1 LLALV
6 LRRLVWLPAA
16 ALGVATL
23 VFVALEAAPGD
34 PADLLLGD
42 RPVPP
47 EVRERIERAYG
58 FDRPPLVRYGRWLSA
73 LFLEGELGWSHS
85 RGRPVAQA
93 LADALPPTLLLSGAA
108 LLAHLVLGVA
118 AGVVSGAGRGRA
130 VDRALTVL
138 GLAIYGMPT
147 FWIGLMAIL
156 LASYVVP
163 LFPASSMSSV
173 GAERL
178 GWIGRS
184 LDGLWH
190 LVLPAAVLG
199 VGSAAALA
207 RFVRAGLIET
217 LDLDFVRAARAR
229 GVSERDVLW
238 RHALR
243 SSLIPVINQVGLSL
257 PVLVSGSLVVEVV
270 FAWPGMGR
278 LTYDA
283 LRAYDLPVVLAATM
297 LSTVLV
303 LIGSLLAD
311 LAMFA
316 VDRRIRL
323 GGSGAARPGKVA

>member
-1 LLALV
+1 M
-6 LRRLVWLPAA
+6 LRRLLWLPAA

-23 VFVALEAAPGD
+23 VFVALEAAPGS
-34 PADLLLGD
+34 PADLLLGE

-47 EVRERIERAYG
+47 EVRQRIERAYG
-58 FDRPPLVRYGRWLSA
+58 FDRPPLVRYGRWVSA
-73 LFLEGELGWSHS
+73 VFLEGELGWSHS

-93 LADALPPTLLLSGAA
+93 LAQALPPTLLLSGAA
-108 LLAHLVLGVA
+108 LLGHLLLGLLIGVA
-118 AGVVSGAGRGRA
+118 SAAERGRRL
-130 VDRALTVL
+130 DRALTAL
-138 GLAIYGMPT
+138 GLAIYAMPT
-147 FWIGLMAIL
+147 FWLGLMSIL
-156 LASYVVP
+156 LASYVLP

-199 VGSAAALA
+199 LGSAAALA

-229 GVSERDVLW
+229 GVSARRVLW
-238 RHALR
+238 RHAL
-243 SSLIPVINQVGLSL
+243 SNSLIPVINWIGLSL

-311 LAMFA
+311 LAMMV
-316 VDRRIRL
+316 VDRRIRSGH
-323 GGSGAARPGKVA
+323 GGSVRTGRVA

>member
-1 LLALV
+1 M

-23 VFVALEAAPGD
+23 VFVALEAAPGN

-47 EVRERIERAYG
+47 DVRQRIERAYG
-58 FDRPPLVRYGRWLSA
+58 FDRPALVRYGRWLSA
-73 LFLEGELGWSHS
+73 VFVEGELGWSHS

-93 LADALPPTLLLSGAA
+93 LAEALPPTLLLSGAA
-108 LLAHLVLGVA
+108 LVGHLLLGLLIGVA
-118 AGVVSGAGRGRA
+118 SAAGRGRGL
-130 VDRALTVL
+130 DRALTTL
-138 GLAIYGMPT
+138 GLAIYAMPA
-147 FWIGLMAIL
+147 FWLGLMSIL

-199 VGSAAALA
+199 LGSAAALA

-229 GVSERDVLW
+229 GVSQRRVLW
-238 RHALR
+238 RHAL
-243 SSLIPVINQVGLSL
+243 SNSLVPVINWTGLSL

-303 LIGSLLAD
+303 LIGSLFAD
-311 LAMFA
+311 LGMII
-316 VDRRIRL
+316 VDRRIRM
-323 GGSGAARPGKVA
+323 GEPGAVRSGRVA

>member
-1 LLALV
+1 M
-6 LRRLVWLPAA
+6 WLPAA

-23 VFVALEAAPGD
+23 VFAALEAAPGD

-47 EVRERIERAYG
+47 HVRARIERAYG
-58 FDRPPLVRYGRWLSA
+58 FDRPPLVRYGHWLSSV
-73 LFLEGELGWSHS
+73 FLEGELGWSHS
-85 RGRPVAQA
+85 RSRPVARA

-108 LLAHLVLGVA
+108 LVGHLLLGLLL
-118 AGVVSGAGRGRA
+118 GVVSAAARGRW
-130 VDRALTVL
+130 VDRILTAL
-138 GLAIYGMPT
+138 GLAVYAMPT

-163 LFPASSMSSV
+163 LFPASSMASV

-178 GWIGRS
+178 GFLGRS

-190 LVLPAAVLG
+190 LVLPAGVLAL
-199 VGSAAALA
+199 GSAAALG
-207 RFVRAGLIET
+207 RFVRAGLIEA

-229 GVSERDVLW
+229 GVSERGVLW

-243 SSLIPVINQVGLSL
+243 SSLVPVINWVGLSL

-303 LIGSLLAD
+303 LVGSLFAD
-311 LAMFA
+311 LAMIV
-316 VDRRIRL
+316 VDRRIRI
-323 GGSGAARPGKVA
+323 GEGAAARPGRVAG

>member
-1 LLALV
+1 M
-6 LRRLVWLPAA
+6 LRRLLWLPAA

-23 VFVALEAAPGD
+23 VFVALEAAPGS
-34 PADLLLGD
+34 PADLLLGE

-47 EVRERIERAYG
+47 EVRQRIERAYG
-58 FDRPPLVRYGRWLSA
+58 FDRPPLVRYGRWVSA
-73 LFLEGELGWSHS
+73 VFLEGELGWSHS

-93 LADALPPTLLLSGAA
+93 LAEALPPTLLLSGAA
-108 LLAHLVLGVA
+108 LLGHLLLGLLIGVA
-118 AGVVSGAGRGRA
+118 SAAERGRRL
-130 VDRALTVL
+130 DRALTAL
-138 GLAIYGMPT
+138 GLAIYAMPT
-147 FWIGLMAIL
+147 FWLGLMSIL
-156 LASYVVP
+156 LASYVLP

-199 VGSAAALA
+199 LGSAAALA

-229 GVSERDVLW
+229 GVSARRVLW
-238 RHALR
+238 RHAL
-243 SSLIPVINQVGLSL
+243 SNSLIPVINWIGLSL

-311 LAMFA
+311 LAMMV
-316 VDRRIRL
+316 VDRRIRSGH
-323 GGSGAARPGKVA
+323 GGSVRTGRVA